1 MAGQS
6 RSAESNLPAGTMF
19 LLSLHSREA
28 GMKWVAFGIAV
39 AIHCALMLISFPEFK
54 TAVAPEK
61 SAHYVVVRKYI
72 PPPPKTPE
80 HRRQAKTEL
89 TRRIPV
95 PDMTPDD
102 PEPIREPMPE
112 IVPEPYPDD
121 VEFLIGVPPP
131 SGPPGHGAPEP
142 VLAGFGGVTQPMR
155 IESSY
160 VRPEY
165 PEIARTARCEGKVVL
180 QAIIGRDGTVTDIEV
195 LSCSQPLLGF
205 EDAAI
210 EAVRL
215 WRYEPALADGR
226 PVDVYFT
233 ILVDFE
239 LT

>member
-1 MAGQS
+1 MLGPT
-6 RSAESNLPAGTMF
+6 RSDETSLPAGTLF

-28 GMKWVAFGIAV
+28 GLKWTAFAIAV
-39 AIHCALMLISFPEFK
+39 AIHCALMLVSFPEFK
-54 TAVAPEK
+54 TAAASEK

-72 PPPPKTPE
+72 PPPPKTPD
-80 HRRQAKTEL
+80 RQRQAKTEF

-95 PDMTPDD
+95 PDLTPDD

-121 VEFLIGVPPP
+121 IEFLIGVPPP
-131 SGPPGHGAPEP
+131 SGPPKRGTPEP
-142 VLAGFGGVTQPMR
+142 VLAGVGGVTQPTR

-165 PEIARTARCEGKVVL
+165 PDIARTARMEGRVVL
-180 QAIIGRDGTVTDIEV
+180 QAVIGRDGTVSKVEV

-210 EAVRL
+210 EAVRQ